1 MATKQKAAKQNAPRG
16 HSRAAQNRKLRRDA
30 LREELQAREYVR
42 LVLRIADRLDPASE
56 ESWEPEQVPAL
67 KAKADIY
74 FRLLDKCLPNLR
86 PVELPVTVNLA
97 GETLTEKG
105 KAVIDAVG
113 RGELPPSDA
122 ASLLSALT
130 AQVRVSEFD
139 DLERRI
145 RELEESAAN

>member
-1 MATKQKAAKQNAPRG
+1 MASQKKGVKQNAPRG

-42 LVLRIADRLDPASE
+42 QVLSIATRLDPASKNAC
-56 ESWEPEQVPAL
+56 EPERVPAL
-67 KAKADIY
+67 KARADIF

-86 PVELPVTVNLA
+86 PVDLPVTVNLA
-97 GETLTEKG
+97 GETLTAKG

-122 ASLLSALT
+122 ASILAAITSQA
-130 AQVRVSEFD
+130 RVTEID
-139 DLERRI
+139 DLERRVQ
-145 RELEESAAN
+145 ELEALAR